1 MDQLDALRKS
11 GDDFLALTDT
21 LDDADWAAASVC
33 AGWNVD
39 DLVRHVATGCRMA
52 VVLASGAPAAEAAA
66 ARDETI
72 EGPVTPVLREAIDQ
86 QLAALAAARPTGAVV
101 HHPLVDMTVTQ
112 LIETRLVELVVHGL
126 DLSRS
131 VGKAIEIDRAVA
143 EVAWS
148 AMAPLADL
156 TAALGVFGPGPSGE
170 VGDGATATDR
180 LLDVT
185 GRRYQR

>member
-1 MDQLDALRKS
+1 
-11 GDDFLALTDT
+11 
-21 LDDADWAAASVC
+21 
-33 AGWNVD
+33 
-39 DLVRHVATGCRMA
+39 
-52 VVLASGAPAAEAAA
+52 
-66 ARDETI
+66 
-72 EGPVTPVLREAIDQ
+72 
-86 QLAALAAARPTGAVV
+86 
-101 HHPLVDMTVTQ
+101 MTVTQ

-148 AMAPLADL
+148 AMAPLADF